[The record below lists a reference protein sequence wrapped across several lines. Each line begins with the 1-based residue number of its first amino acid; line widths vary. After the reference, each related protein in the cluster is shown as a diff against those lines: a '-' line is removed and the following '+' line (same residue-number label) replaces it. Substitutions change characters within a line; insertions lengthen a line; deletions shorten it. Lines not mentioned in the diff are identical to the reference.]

1 MKDAWKNNLS
11 LKIVSVLFSIILWW
25 AVMNIDDPVDTKTF
39 RTEVQVL
46 HAEVI
51 TDNGYSY
58 RIEDEM
64 KTIEVKVRA
73 RSKILAQIRSS
84 HIVATADLREMQGT
98 TVPIRVSINGFENMY
113 EDASAIPRNIQI
125 QTEKTET
132 KSFPI
137 TPAYVGTVSEG
148 CVIGKVTAQPLSIEV
163 SGPKS
168 VLGRIAKVVAKVNVS
183 GMYEDAQLQA
193 EIIYYD
199 SAENILDRTLLS
211 SNRDSTGVVV
221 DVEIWKMKN
230 VPLKFDTSAIIPG
243 EGYYFDKIETEP
255 SSITIAGSDKVLK
268 KLHEITI
275 PKEVLARE
283 GIVDREE
290 VVVDITDY
298 LPEGTKF
305 VNEDSAN
312 VVVNIILEKAGTKS
326 ILAPVRSIRID
337 NLSED
342 FNLEFGPSQSVELLF
357 EGTKESLEELTYDK
371 VLAILDLS
379 ECTEAGTYE
388 VSVNVLECPQGCMYV
403 GGDKV
408 EVIITEK

>member
-1 MKDAWKNNLS
+1 
-11 LKIVSVLFSIILWW
+11 
-25 AVMNIDDPVDTKTF
+25 
-39 RTEVQVL
+39 
-46 HAEVI
+46 
-51 TDNGYSY
+51 
-58 RIEDEM
+58 
-64 KTIEVKVRA
+64 
-73 RSKILAQIRSS
+73 
-84 HIVATADLREMQGT
+84 MQGT

-113 EDASAIPRNIQI
+113 EEASAIPRNIQI

-137 TPAYVGTVSEG
+137 TPSYVGTVSEG

-168 VLGRIAKVVAKVNVS
+168 VLGRITKVVAKVNVS

-199 SAENILDRTLLS
+199 SAENILDRKLLS
-211 SNRDSTGVVV
+211 SNRDSSGVVV
-221 DVEIWKMKN
+221 NVEIWKMKN

-255 SSITIAGSDKVLK
+255 SSITVACSDEVLK

-298 LPEGTKF
+298 LPDGTKF
-305 VNEDSAN
+305 INEDSAN
-312 VVVNIILEKAGTKS
+312 VVVNIILEKSGTKS

-337 NLSED
+337 NLSEEI
-342 FNLEFGPSQSVELLF
+342 NLEFGPSQSVELLF
-357 EGTKESLEELTYDK
+357 EGTKEALEQLTYDK

-379 ECTEAGTYE
+379 EYTEPGTYE
-388 VSVNVLECPQGCMYV
+388 VSVDVLECPQDCMYV

-408 EVIITEK
+408 EVIITQK